1 MGIDSAVNRVAEE
14 MKITNKTLS
23 YEFDLLNLEL
33 RAGKMRREALKD
45 LAMRTDLQEVESLA
59 TLLIQTER
67 FGTNVAQALRVYSDM
82 FRTKRYQRAEEI
94 AAKMP
99 TKLLF
104 PLVFTIFPSLFVVL
118 LGPAGITVFRVFFS
132 R

>member
-1 MGIDSAVNRVAEE
+1 MSDEL
-14 MKITNKTLS
+14 K
-23 YEFDLLNLEL
+23 LLNLEL
-33 RAGKMRREALKD
+33 RAGKPRRDALKD

-59 TLLIQTER
+59 TLLIQTEK

-99 TKLLF
+99 IKLVIPWL
-104 PLVFTIFPSLFVVL
+104 SLFFHPCLWYFLDLQL
-118 LGPAGITVFRVFFS
+118 LTYLRFCCHADPL
-132 R
+132 